1 MDLDILKRKIRSR
14 NYEIPLLDNYY
25 VAFKMINVDGSDYT
39 VESTDISKN
48 NYIIT
53 VYKYEIDN
61 SSETVRYLDV
71 PVAKVKCKNKTDFM
85 EALDQINGLEKG
97 TKSYPFDQIL
107 STSNVVLVKKKKW
120 MVKRQTFWRRRI
132 ITMKKLIIGLAG
144 FGLGWIVCSIA
155 F

>member
-25 VAFKMINVDGSDYT
+25 VAYKMISVDGSDYT

-53 VYKYEIDN
+53 IYKYEIDN

-71 PVAKVKCKNKTDFM
+71 PIAKVKCKNETDFI
-85 EALDQINGLEKG
+85 EALDQINNLEKG
-97 TKSYPFDQIL
+97 IKLYPFSQIIY
-107 STSNVVLVKKKKW
+107 TSNIILVKKKKW
-120 MVKRQTFWRRRI
+120 MIK
-132 ITMKKLIIGLAG
+132 
-144 FGLGWIVCSIA
+144 
-155 F
+155 